1 MTPVPGGA
9 PVDEPS
15 EELWVTCRL
24 DRRRAE
30 SLFLELRSRARQLG
44 FDLELVSVGTV
55 GRPAAE
61 TSSQP
66 DA

>member
-1 MTPVPGGA
+1 MLSDEA
-9 PVDEPS
+9 PAEPS
-15 EELWVTCRL
+15 DELRVTCRF

-44 FDLELVSVGTV
+44 FDLELVNVGPA
-55 GRPAAE
+55 RPAAAAD
-61 TSSQP
+61 SSPQP